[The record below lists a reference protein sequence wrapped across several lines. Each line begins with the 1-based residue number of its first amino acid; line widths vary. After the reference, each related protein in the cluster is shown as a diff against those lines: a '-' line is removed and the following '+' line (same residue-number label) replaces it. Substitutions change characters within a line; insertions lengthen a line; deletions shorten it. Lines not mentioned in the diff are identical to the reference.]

1 MFISEAVQTKGVRIM
16 KMKIFFAGLIIG
28 FLMMGAAVWFLMP
41 AMMINVHKSPYA
53 FEETVTAVE
62 TAVAA
67 QEGWKVAKTFDI
79 QKNIV
84 DAGHTDMTRVKIV
97 TLCNPHYANRI
108 LSDDPDK
115 VVTTMMPLGIGVYE
129 TANGSVYMSEMNV
142 GLVGMMFGGTIAEV
156 MGDASTDIARMMS
169 AVSGN

>member
-1 MFISEAVQTKGVRIM
+1 MKTKTFVFGAIV
-16 KMKIFFAGLIIG
+16 G
-28 FLMMGAAVWFLMP
+28 FLAMGAAVWIAMP
-41 AMMINVHKSPYA
+41 RMMINVHKSPYG
-53 FEETVTAVE
+53 FDETVAAVE
-62 TAVAA
+62 AAVAG

-84 DAGHTDMTRVKIV
+84 DAGHAEMTKVKIV

-108 LSDDPDK
+108 LSADSDK

-129 TANGSVYMSEMNV
+129 TADGSVYMSEMNV
-142 GLVGMMFGGTIAEV
+142 GLMGMMFGGTIADV

-169 AVSGN
+169 SVTGN

>member
-1 MFISEAVQTKGVRIM
+1 MKSKSLLAGVIV
-16 KMKIFFAGLIIG
+16 G
-28 FLMMGAAVWFLMP
+28 FLVMGVAVWIAMP
-41 AMMINVHKSPYA
+41 LMMINVHKSPYG
-53 FEETVTAVE
+53 FDDTVAAVE
-62 TAVAA
+62 AAVTA

-84 DAGHTDMTRVKIV
+84 DAGHHEMTRVKIV

-108 LSDDPDK
+108 LTDDADK

-129 TANGSVYMSEMNV
+129 TADGSVYMSEMNV
-142 GLVGMMFGGTIAEV
+142 GLMGMMFGGTIAEV

-169 AVSGN
+169 VVAGD

>member
-1 MFISEAVQTKGVRIM
+1 M
-16 KMKIFFAGLIIG
+16 KTKIFFAGLIIG
-28 FLMMGAAVWFLMP
+28 FLMMGVAVWFLMP
-41 AMMINVHKSPYA
+41 AMMINVHKSQYG

-108 LSDDPDK
+108 LSDDADK

-129 TANGSVYMSEMNV
+129 TTDGSVYMSEMNV

-156 MGDASTDIARMMS
+156 MGDASKDIAMMMT